1 MPVASC
7 KSATS
12 NEFRAWRVCFH
23 SNIRSVR
30 SKQEQAEDKLL
41 EDPTKSLS
49 ATKDR
54 MFTRHRKERILGKH
68 KTRLM
73 YANRAQIKVAC
84 FQTMLTRCAAS
95 LMLPYCCVS
104 SSFQNSPIV
113 SPLLS
118 STKYYNLRL

>member
-1 MPVASC
+1 MPVAFR

-12 NEFRAWRVCFH
+12 NEFRARRICFH
-23 SNIRSVR
+23 PNTRSVR
-30 SKQEQAEDKLL
+30 SKQEQAEDEFL

-54 MFTRHRKERILGKH
+54 MFTRQRKERILGKH

-95 LMLPYCCVS
+95 LMFFHSRVS
-104 SSFQNSPIV
+104 PTFQNPSIIF
-113 SPLLS
+113 PLLS
-118 STKYYNLRL
+118 PTK